1 MMLLG
6 LASPLGAGQVEVALV
21 LGSRTP
27 VLDDKEMAPAMAA
40 AAAAVVVLL
49 AFRIGDGHGS
59 SAAFVWF
66 ADRRD
71 SERGLA
77 ELARCISSS
86 ALTCAC
92 QLSWPAI

>member
-6 LASPLGAGQVEVALV
+6 LASPLAAGRVEVALV

-27 VLDDKEMAPAMAA
+27 VRDDEEMAPAMAA

-66 ADRRD
+66 AVTLGIR
-71 SERGLA
+71 
-77 ELARCISSS
+77 
-86 ALTCAC
+86 
-92 QLSWPAI
+92 